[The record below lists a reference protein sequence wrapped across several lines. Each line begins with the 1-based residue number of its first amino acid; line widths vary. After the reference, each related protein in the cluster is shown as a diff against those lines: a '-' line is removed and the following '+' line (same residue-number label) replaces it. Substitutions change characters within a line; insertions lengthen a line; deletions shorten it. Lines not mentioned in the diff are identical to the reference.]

1 MINEMRVGNGKV
13 FLIAGGG
20 KTYCDMAAKFCR
32 TEKDVEDIIASPQSK
47 KLIKDLVT
55 SKHYAALE
63 FDDFIFGIQGFARV
77 TEVQMVRKRL
87 ASYLISSGRV
97 EKNGKRAFNVVIPED
112 ITKFNAI
119 ASLNPERVHLKF
131 DNVNEYTLTDVFHIL
146 KNTLGQPNNPFI
158 TYTYNYMDI
167 LEFIETWYTTGV
179 DKNIPEEDLRYMK
192 PQATEFKAAIKI
204 DAANLRNWARI
215 RMCNRAQFEIRD
227 LCTKMVNLAKEA
239 SPELMA
245 GTGPSCVVDG
255 YCSES
260 EQCSK
265 LKGIVPTKEQ
275 VLNYVNSH
283 REEVLKG

>member
-97 EKNGKRAFNVVIPED
+97 EKNGKRAFNVVIPEN

-119 ASLNPERVHLKF
+119 APLNPERVHLKF
-131 DNVNEYTLTDVFHIL
+131 DNANEYTLTDVFHIL

>member
-63 FDDFIFGIQGFARV
+63 FDDFVFGIQGFARV

-112 ITKFNAI
+112 ITKFNAV
-119 ASLNPERVHLKF
+119 APLNPERVHLKF
-131 DNVNEYTLTDVFHIL
+131 NNANEYTLTDVFHIL

>member
-1 MINEMRVGNGKV
+1 MINEMKVGNGKV

-47 KLIKDLVT
+47 KLIKDLIS

-63 FDDFIFGIQGFARV
+63 FDDFVFGIQGFARV

-97 EKNGKRAFNVVIPED
+97 EKNGKRAFNVVIPDD

-119 ASLNPERVHLKF
+119 AALNPERVHLKF
-131 DNVNEYTLTDVFHIL
+131 DNSNEYSLTDVFHIL
-146 KNTLGQPNNPFI
+146 RNTLGQPNNPFV
-158 TYTYNYMDI
+158 TYTYNYKDI
-167 LEFIETWYTTGV
+167 LNFIEMWYSAGIDNNV
-179 DKNIPEEDLRYMK
+179 PEEDLRYMK

-239 SPELMA
+239 SPDLMA
-245 GTGPSCVVDG
+245 GTGPSCAVDG

-260 EQCSK
+260 EQCTK
-265 LKGIVPTKEQ
+265 LKGIMPTKEQ
-275 VLNYVNSH
+275 VLKYVNAH
-283 REEVLKG
+283 KEEVLEG

>member
-63 FDDFIFGIQGFARV
+63 FDDFVFGIQGFARV

-112 ITKFNAI
+112 ITKFNAV
-119 ASLNPERVHLKF
+119 APLNPERVHLKF
-131 DNVNEYTLTDVFHIL
+131 DNANEYTLTDVFHIL

>member
-97 EKNGKRAFNVVIPED
+97 EKNGKRAFNVVIPEN

-119 ASLNPERVHLKF
+119 APLNPERVHLKF
-131 DNVNEYTLTDVFHIL
+131 DNANEYTLTDVFHIL

-283 REEVLKG
+283 KEEVLKG

>member
-112 ITKFNAI
+112 ITKFNAV
-119 ASLNPERVHLKF
+119 APLNPERVHLKF
-131 DNVNEYTLTDVFHIL
+131 DNANEYTLTDVFHIL

-167 LEFIETWYTTGV
+167 LKFIETWYTTGV

-227 LCTKMVNLAKEA
+227 LCTKMVNLAKEV

>member
-63 FDDFIFGIQGFARV
+63 FDDFVFGIQGFARV

-112 ITKFNAI
+112 ITKFNAVVP
-119 ASLNPERVHLKF
+119 LNPERVHLKF
-131 DNVNEYTLTDVFHIL
+131 DNANEYTLTDVFHIL

-158 TYTYNYMDI
+158 TYTYNYMNI

-245 GTGPSCVVDG
+245 GTGPSCIVDG

>member
-1 MINEMRVGNGKV
+1 
-13 FLIAGGG
+13 
-20 KTYCDMAAKFCR
+20 
-32 TEKDVEDIIASPQSK
+32 
-47 KLIKDLVT
+47 
-55 SKHYAALE
+55 
-63 FDDFIFGIQGFARV
+63 
-77 TEVQMVRKRL
+77 MVRKRL

-112 ITKFNAI
+112 ITKFNAVVP
-119 ASLNPERVHLKF
+119 LNPERVHLKF
-131 DNVNEYTLTDVFHIL
+131 DNANEYTLTDVFHIL

-245 GTGPSCVVDG
+245 GTGPSCIVDG

>member
-1 MINEMRVGNGKV
+1 MINEMKVGNGKV

-47 KLIKDLVT
+47 KLIKDLIS

-63 FDDFIFGIQGFARV
+63 FDDFVFGIQGFARV

-97 EKNGKRAFNVVIPED
+97 EKNGKRVFNVVIPDD
-112 ITKFNAI
+112 ITKFNAT
-119 ASLNPERVHLKF
+119 AALNPERVHLKF
-131 DNVNEYTLTDVFHIL
+131 DNSNEYSLTDVFHIL
-146 KNTLGQPNNPFI
+146 RNTLGQPNNPFV
-158 TYTYNYMDI
+158 TYTYDYKDI
-167 LEFIETWYTTGV
+167 LEFIEVWYSEGV
-179 DKNIPEEDLRYMK
+179 DKNVPEEDLRYMK

-239 SPELMA
+239 SPDLMA
-245 GTGPSCVVDG
+245 GTGPSCAVDG

-260 EQCSK
+260 EQCAK
-265 LKGIVPTKEQ
+265 LKGIMPTKEQ
-275 VLNYVNSH
+275 VLKYVNAH
-283 REEVLKG
+283 KEEVLEG